1 MKRKRANRAAAGI
14 AVAGVL
20 SALTAGAASAAET
33 AVGLTTANPS
43 TLVTFPVGDPGAATP
58 ATINFPNVDG
68 GVLGPD
74 TNLIGLDYRP
84 RGGALYAQATRGTL
98 YVLTPAAAAGQF
110 NATAVNVTP
119 FVSPFF
125 SSFLN
130 DFGFGF
136 NPVADAIRVVEEENL
151 NFRFSPNSGNSLG
164 TDANLN
170 PGDPR
175 IVAADYTNSF
185 DGATSTTLYDIDS
198 GSDRLFTQGSV
209 GGAPVSPNTG
219 NLIDVG
225 PLGVDTTDNAGLD
238 VAPASG
244 TAYASFEL
252 AGSPGSS
259 VLHRLNLSTGAATP
273 VGTIAGGMPLES
285 LSVVPA
291 AMLQFPSSATAVR
304 KSSGQVQIPVTR
316 TGSANRTASVAYS
329 LSTGSGG
336 MLTFAPGDYQENV
349 AVPTTGNVTITLSGE
364 SPNAIL
370 GQQSSTSVAV
380 VDDTTQT
387 PQPSPGPGPGPVPGK
402 DTTAPVL
409 LAKAG
414 AQRRGV
420 LRVRFSCNEACVVR
434 ASVRLGGKTV
444 GTASD
449 SIGRAGTGSLRIRLN
464 KAGRTAKQRKLTLR
478 LTARDRAGNT
488 RSLSLPLR

>member
-1 MKRKRANRAAAGI
+1 MRRKRANRAAAGI

-164 TDANLN
+164 TD
-170 PGDPR
+170 
-175 IVAADYTNSF
+175 
-185 DGATSTTLYDIDS
+185 
-198 GSDRLFTQGSV
+198 
-209 GGAPVSPNTG
+209 G
-219 NLIDVG
+219 N
-225 PLGVDTTDNAGLD
+225 
-238 VAPASG
+238 
-244 TAYASFEL
+244 
-252 AGSPGSS
+252 
-259 VLHRLNLSTGAATP
+259 
-273 VGTIAGGMPLES
+273 
-285 LSVVPA
+285 
-291 AMLQFPSSATAVR
+291 
-304 KSSGQVQIPVTR
+304 
-316 TGSANRTASVAYS
+316 
-329 LSTGSGG
+329 
-336 MLTFAPGDYQENV
+336 
-349 AVPTTGNVTITLSGE
+349 
-364 SPNAIL
+364 
-370 GQQSSTSVAV
+370 
-380 VDDTTQT
+380 
-387 PQPSPGPGPGPVPGK
+387 PQP
-402 DTTAPVL
+402 
-409 LAKAG
+409 
-414 AQRRGV
+414 R
-420 LRVRFSCNEACVVR
+420 
-434 ASVRLGGKTV
+434 
-444 GTASD
+444 
-449 SIGRAGTGSLRIRLN
+449 
-464 KAGRTAKQRKLTLR
+464 
-478 LTARDRAGNT
+478 
-488 RSLSLPLR
+488 